1 MLEDGHWA
9 DGATLLL
16 LRHLAR
22 SAWSARLLILAT
34 FRDSEADVPVEL
46 SETLADLRRAD
57 DVVRMRLEGL
67 SGAEISDLVSR
78 AAGSD
83 PDPEL
88 RELAATIHDL
98 TGGNAFL
105 VCELWRALVETGIVE
120 VAAGRGQGDPP
131 ADRARHT
138 RKRPRGGQPAA
149 IAPGR
154 RGPPTCSSSL
164 PWPGRSSSWSRS
176 AAPPA
181 LPSPSCSSPS
191 RRRWAAA

>member
-9 DGATLLL
+9 DTPTLLL

-34 FRDSEADVPVEL
+34 FRDSEADMPVEL
-46 SETLADLRRAD
+46 VRDACRPAPRRRRRATAPG
-57 DVVRMRLEGL
+57 RALRG
-67 SGAEISDLVSR
+67 GGRDLVSR

-88 RELAATIHDL
+88 RELATTIHDL
-98 TGGNAFL
+98 TEGNAFL

-120 VAAGRGQGDPP
+120 VADGQV
-131 ADRARHT
+131 RVT
-138 RKRPRGGQPAA
+138 RPLTELGTPESVREVVSQRLSRLAPRTT
-149 IAPGR
+149 
-154 RGPPTCSSSL
+154 TCSSSL

-176 AAPPA
+176 AAPRA
-181 LPSPSCSSPS
+181 LPSPSCSPRS